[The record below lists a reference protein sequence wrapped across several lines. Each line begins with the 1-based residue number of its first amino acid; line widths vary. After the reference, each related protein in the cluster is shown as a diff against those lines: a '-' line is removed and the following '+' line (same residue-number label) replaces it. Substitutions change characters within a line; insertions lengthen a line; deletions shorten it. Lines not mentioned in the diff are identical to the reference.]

1 MTTPM
6 RTPEHT
12 DAARQ
17 FHAEAA
23 TTFAA
28 GRDLH
33 GAELLWGA
41 VAHAPIAAAQLR
53 GLPHEH
59 HRDSRRVA
67 WRVKE
72 ETGDADIWKGFKAGE
87 QLHIYFYHRR
97 MYAYYNLTTARHDA
111 DYCVDRLL
119 SLIG

>member
-6 RTPEHT
+6 LTLEHAE
-12 DAARQ
+12 AARQ
-17 FHAEAA
+17 FFAEATA
-23 TTFAA
+23 TFAA
-28 GRDLH
+28 GQYLH

-41 VAHAPIAAAQLR
+41 VAHSLIASAQLR

-59 HRDSRRVA
+59 HRDFRRVA

-72 ETGDADIWKGFKAGE
+72 ETGDEDIWKGFKAGE

-97 MYAYYNLTTARHDA
+97 MYANYNLTTARHDA
-111 DYCVDRLL
+111 DYCVGRLL
-119 SLIG
+119 ALIG